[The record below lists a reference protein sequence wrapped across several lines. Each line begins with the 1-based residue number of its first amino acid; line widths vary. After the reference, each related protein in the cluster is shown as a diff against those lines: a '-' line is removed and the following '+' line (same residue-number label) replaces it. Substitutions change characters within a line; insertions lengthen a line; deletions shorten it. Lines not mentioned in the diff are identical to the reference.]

1 MMSPQATTEKNP
13 VTAEKSLEMLP
24 ALTVNEIKAHIPHR
38 YPFLL
43 VDRVTAH
50 AKGTYIEG
58 YKNLTANEAFFEGH
72 FPHMP
77 VMPGVLQIEA
87 LAQIGGIMVA
97 HMPDGIGKVGL
108 FAGLDNVRFRR
119 MVTPGDRLD
128 LRVELVQFRR
138 VLVKVKGIASVNGE
152 TSVEADMMFS
162 LMPKAS
168 E

>member
-1 MMSPQATTEKNP
+1 MSPLETLIETEAM
-13 VTAEKSLEMLP
+13 TLEMLP
-24 ALTVNEIKAHIPHR
+24 ALTIQEIKAFIPHR

-43 VDRVTAH
+43 VDRVTEH
-50 AKGTYIEG
+50 AKGVYIEG

-77 VMPGVLQIEA
+77 VMPGVLQVEA
-87 LAQIGGIMVA
+87 LAQIAGIMVA
-97 HMPDGIGKVGL
+97 HMPYGIGKLGL

-119 MVTPGDRLD
+119 MVVPGDRLD
-128 LRVELVQFRR
+128 LRVEIVQFRK

-162 LMPKAS
+162 LMPKA
-168 E
+168 

>member
-1 MMSPQATTEKNP
+1 MMSPQATTEKNL
-13 VTAEKSLEMLP
+13 VTTEEHLEMLP
-24 ALTVNEIKAHIPHR
+24 ALTVTELKAHIPHR

-72 FPHMP
+72 FPHLP
-77 VMPGVLQIEA
+77 VMPGVLQVEA
-87 LAQIGGIMVA
+87 LAQLGGIMVN
-97 HMPDGIGKVGL
+97 HMPEGKGKIGL

-138 VLVKVKGIASVNGE
+138 VLVKVKAVASVNGE

-162 LMPKAS
+162 LLPKSS

>member
-1 MMSPQATTEKNP
+1 MSTLEATVETE
-13 VTAEKSLEMLP
+13 TMTLEMLP
-24 ALTVNEIKAHIPHR
+24 ALTIQEIKEFIPHR

-43 VDRVTAH
+43 VDRVTEH
-50 AKGTYIEG
+50 AKGVYIEG

-77 VMPGVLQIEA
+77 VMPGVLQVEA
-87 LAQIGGIMVA
+87 LAQIAGIMVA
-97 HMPDGIGKVGL
+97 HMPYGIGKLGL

-119 MVTPGDRLD
+119 MVVPGDRLD
-128 LRVELVQFRR
+128 LRVEILQFRK

-162 LMPKAS
+162 LMPKA
-168 E
+168 